1 MESGRETERE
11 RERRERVNK
20 REIMTRPRPTGLS
33 VLRSC
38 THCHGSESESCRE
51 REGERAYIRVSERER
66 WKAERNERTRCS
78 SVDDSSLPW
87 GARATHTRPRVCVRA
102 RTLVCVAR
110 CAGNQQRRST
120 RPRSDPYIHRVVQPP
135 VVYVYGCVYMRARGD
150 QHVDL
155 EPALSGSH
163 RPHQHHSITRGTLW
177 NHLPNHLVTS
187 TQRNADCPPHAQFS
201 RASPA
206 VSSAAEGGGGRR
218 GEGVEARSL
227 SLSLS
232 GPGRNESAGR
242 RWG

>member
-1 MESGRETERE
+1 
-11 RERRERVNK
+11 
-20 REIMTRPRPTGLS
+20 
-33 VLRSC
+33 
-38 THCHGSESESCRE
+38 
-51 REGERAYIRVSERER
+51 
-66 WKAERNERTRCS
+66 
-78 SVDDSSLPW
+78 
-87 GARATHTRPRVCVRA
+87 
-102 RTLVCVAR
+102 
-110 CAGNQQRRST
+110 
-120 RPRSDPYIHRVVQPP
+120 
-135 VVYVYGCVYMRARGD
+135 MRARGD

-206 VSSAAEGGGGRR
+206 VSSAAEGGGGGGGGEVKGSKR
-218 GEGVEARSL
+218 GFFL